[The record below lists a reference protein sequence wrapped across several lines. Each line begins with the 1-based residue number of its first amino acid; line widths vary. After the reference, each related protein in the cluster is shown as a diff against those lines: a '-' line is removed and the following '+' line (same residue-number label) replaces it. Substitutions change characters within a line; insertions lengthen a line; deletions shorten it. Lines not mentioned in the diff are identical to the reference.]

1 MLGFRPRLAGSVL
14 VEGEEVRGWTRKRY
28 ARSVAYVP
36 QAHDAAFGFT
46 VREMVLMG
54 RTPALEGF
62 SSPTPDDEA
71 AACAAIDRLG
81 LSALADRDCTTLSGG
96 ELRMVLVARALAQEP
111 QILIMDEPCANLDL
125 GNQVIVLERIRELVA
140 EDLAVVVTSHDPNH
154 AFLLDCDGVCVGRG
168 ERMVCGPAR
177 EVLTPRSLGLLY
189 GVEVG
194 VGEVSSPQGRTATVG
209 VAFMSE
215 ETSGE
220 RCGI

>member
-1 MLGFRPRLAGSVL
+1 MSAAEKRVALEVSDLACGYGGRAVLEHVSFSVPRGRAVMLLGPNGVGKTTLFKTVLGFLPRLAGSVL

-81 LSALADRDCTTLSGG
+81 FERACRPRLHDAFRRRVADGAGSA
-96 ELRMVLVARALAQEP
+96 
-111 QILIMDEPCANLDL
+111 
-125 GNQVIVLERIRELVA
+125 
-140 EDLAVVVTSHDPNH
+140 
-154 AFLLDCDGVCVGRG
+154 
-168 ERMVCGPAR
+168 
-177 EVLTPRSLGLLY
+177 
-189 GVEVG
+189 G
-194 VGEVSSPQGRTATVG
+194 VGAGAADPHHGRAVR
-209 VAFMSE
+209 E
-215 ETSGE
+215 P
-220 RCGI
+220 